1 MKKLSSGISRDATK
15 YFLKMILEK
24 KSKEWI
30 EKTVDAF
37 LIHSQVPEI
46 GSVLYCNLVLALE
59 HTGIYVGDGKVVH
72 LKGNGIIEIVSFRE
86 FIKRLEGRNF
96 SYSIFCATDINGK
109 SIGSRDVAKR
119 ALEMVGEK
127 RKYNLIFDN
136 CHCFT
141 TYCLT
146 GTKYPIG
153 SFTLVEEVLRSK
165 FGFVSWRAINIS

>member
-1 MKKLSSGISRDATK
+1 MNKLVGRGHNASKDILR
-15 YFLKMILEK
+15 LLLEK

-46 GSVLYCNLVLALE
+46 GSVVYCNLVVALE

-72 LKGNGIIEIVSFRE
+72 LKGNGIIEAVSFRE
-86 FIKRLEGRNF
+86 FIGRLGGRNF
-96 SYSIFCATDINGK
+96 SYSIFCATDVNGK
-109 SIGSRDVAKR
+109 SIGSKEVAKR
-119 ALEMVGEK
+119 ALEMIGK
-127 RKYNLIFDN
+127 KQKYNLLFDN

-153 SFTLVEEVLRSK
+153 SFTMVEEILRSK
-165 FGFVSWRAINIS
+165 FGFVKWRAVNLS